1 MLQWL
6 CFPKKKKRYSFWH
19 TWRQTYQTAV
29 KSFKMTST
37 HNNKIS
43 HNKWCKN
50 RYDGISSDRT
60 WNIVIVMTLIE
71 KHQCA
76 ILVGRL
82 QELFWHNSHPYLTH
96 PLGFAAFQTAT
107 KTEDLSRSKNRGES
121 WSPRHKSRDL
131 FRPNLKKSGWLASF
145 NRGSLEA
152 ALCCCFPGTPGTAR
166 HSDVA
171 SWNEGHLEPG
181 KPKAQRWI
189 LAINT
194 HIEKTFLES
203 IHQSLVP
210 KINKTP

>member
-6 CFPKKKKRYSFWH
+6 CFPKKNRYSFWH

-37 HNNKIS
+37 RNNKIS

-50 RYDGISSDRT
+50 RGDGISSDRT

-121 WSPRHKSRDL
+121 WSL
-131 FRPNLKKSGWLASF
+131 AINLGTFRSLKKVVDWQILDSNTTKGICYF
-145 NRGSLEA
+145 NSTEA
-152 ALCCCFPGTPGTAR
+152 VSKHHFFCCFPGTPGTAR

-171 SWNEGHLEPG
+171 SWNEGHLEPWNERR
-181 KPKAQRWI
+181 PKRW
-189 LAINT
+189 
-194 HIEKTFLES
+194 KK
-203 IHQSLVP
+203 QSTLV
-210 KINKTP
+210 

>member
-1 MLQWL
+1 MALL
-6 CFPKKKKRYSFWH
+6 PEKKKRYSFWH

-121 WSPRHKSRDL
+121 WS
-131 FRPNLKKSGWLASF
+131 
-145 NRGSLEA
+145 
-152 ALCCCFPGTPGTAR
+152 
-166 HSDVA
+166 
-171 SWNEGHLEPG
+171 
-181 KPKAQRWI
+181 
-189 LAINT
+189 LAINLG
-194 HIEKTFLES
+194 TFFGPILKKVVDWHRSTEAVSKQHFVVVSQAHLVRQDIRMSPVGTKGISNLENRRPN
-203 IHQSLVP
+203 VGF
-210 KINKTP
+210 

>member
-1 MLQWL
+1 MQ
-6 CFPKKKKRYSFWH
+6 
-19 TWRQTYQTAV
+19 
-29 KSFKMTST
+29 KSVWWNFFRSQLKHCDCHDPYRETPMCNFSGEASRIILAQLTS
-37 HNNKIS
+37 IS
-43 HNKWCKN
+43 HPPLRFCCLSNCHKN
-50 RYDGISSDRT
+50 RRFESVQKSWR
-60 WNIVIVMTLIE
+60 IVI
-71 KHQCA
+71 
-76 ILVGRL
+76 
-82 QELFWHNSHPYLTH
+82 
-96 PLGFAAFQTAT
+96 
-107 KTEDLSRSKNRGES
+107 
-121 WSPRHKSRDL
+121 PRHKSRDL

-210 KINKTP
+210 KINKIP